1 MARPKWFKRGLAW
14 LSLCLYSVDVVS
26 DFWVGIDLI
35 IRCHFKFAASVFA
48 GLVCPGFL
56 FGWWQFFGTEKYNLK
71 AFLKALSFPIT
82 ILPYTFWK
90 LFKAAL
96 DIENEEKVQYAKM

>member
-14 LSLCLYSVDVVS
+14 LSVCLYSVDVTS

-35 IRCHFKFAASVFA
+35 IRCHYRFAASVFS
-48 GLVCPGFL
+48 GLLLPGFL
-56 FGWWQFFGTEKYNLK
+56 WGGWRLVDEEEYTMK
-71 AFLKALSFPIT
+71 AVLKALFFPILM
-82 ILPYTFWK
+82 LPYTFKK

-96 DIENEEKVQYAKM
+96 DIGNEDQVMTAKL